1 MEIKRQKGCVMDF
14 KTSVRTCLSNYATFS
29 GRAARSEFWWF
40 VLFNVLLSII
50 ANVLDRT
57 LFGVHD
63 MHMAAADGGMSF
75 NYQPSLV
82 GSVVSLA
89 LLLPN
94 LAVAARR
101 LHDIDKSGWWMLIGI
116 IPIIGWVLLIYW
128 YVQEGT
134 KGPNRFGAPA

>member
-1 MEIKRQKGCVMDF
+1 MAKMRCAVDF
-14 KTSVRTCLSNYATFS
+14 KTSVTTCLSKYATFS
-29 GRAARSEFWWF
+29 GRAVRSELWWF
-40 VLFNVLLSII
+40 VLFNIILSIV
-50 ANVLDRT
+50 AGVLDRT

-63 MHMAAADGGMSF
+63 MRTSMGDGSMGF
-75 NYQPSLV
+75 NYQPSLF

-116 IPIIGWVLLIYW
+116 IPVIGWLVLIYW

-134 KGPNRFGAPA
+134 KGSNRFGATA

>member
-1 MEIKRQKGCVMDF
+1 MDF
-14 KTSVRTCLSNYATFS
+14 KTSVTTCLSKYATFS
-29 GRAARSEFWWF
+29 GRAIRSELWWF
-40 VLFNVLLSII
+40 VLFNVILSIV
-50 ANVLDRT
+50 AGVLDRT

-63 MHMAAADGGMSF
+63 MHTSMGDGSMGF
-75 NYQPSLV
+75 NYQPSLI

-116 IPIIGWVLLIYW
+116 IPVIGWLILIYW